1 MTGLVDRLER
11 ELYAARTVRPTDSA
25 RYAAVLE
32 RAVRMCGADSE
43 AAEAFDLADLY
54 LELATEYQFLG
65 RWEDALAAA
74 DAAVDA
80 GLDMQPD
87 PRCLR
92 AEILMRA
99 GRAAEAEP
107 IWAAVRADTPDD
119 VWLYNNAGL
128 EYAELA
134 IEAVL
139 AGKASTTQSFDRA
152 CSWLPADGAPSAK
165 PQPATIVRS
174 SSGSSATPA
183 SASTIAAGGALRS
196 TRSSRVNTRV
206 PRPSSATR
214 TKTGLPN
221 GGIPSSRARPG
232 SANPASIR
240 PRSLVD
246 PTFPA
251 SPIDAVMVL
260 TPRQFAVA
268 CS

>member
-11 ELYAARTVRPTDSA
+11 ELYAARTARPRDSA

-32 RAVRMCGADSE
+32 RAVRTCGADSE

-54 LELATEYQFLG
+54 LELATEYQALG

-99 GRAAEAEP
+99 GRVAEAEP

-128 EYAELA
+128 EYAH
-134 IEAVL
+134 
-139 AGKASTTQSFDRA
+139 AGDHPDRPGLVERRA
-152 CSWLPADGAPSAK
+152 CDWRCAP
-165 PQPATIVRS
+165 R
-174 SSGSSATPA
+174 
-183 SASTIAAGGALRS
+183 
-196 TRSSRVNTRV
+196 
-206 PRPSSATR
+206 
-214 TKTGLPN
+214 
-221 GGIPSSRARPG
+221 IPIGWWIS
-232 SANPASIR
+232 
-240 PRSLVD
+240 
-246 PTFPA
+246 
-251 SPIDAVMVL
+251 SPICD
-260 TPRQFAVA
+260 R
-268 CS
+268 